1 MTETVKIG
9 EHDVELR
16 ADGATPFLY
25 KQAFKKD
32 IIKMFT
38 EAQNDISNVTDISA
52 ELGFIMAQQAKS
64 PDPLKVDISHGA
76 FMNWLM
82 QFEAMDLNVAGMDI
96 INVYLG
102 SYRTDSVAKKKDDL
116 QTES

>member
-32 IIKMFT
+32 VIKMFA
-38 EAQNDISNVTDISA
+38 EAETDISNVTDVSA

-76 FMNWLM
+76 FMNWLV
-82 QFEAMDLNVAGMDI
+82 QFESMDLNDASMDI
-96 INVYLG
+96 LDVYLG
-102 SYRTDSVAKKKDDL
+102 TYKTDSTAKKKDEL
-116 QTES
+116 PTES